1 MTETQAQPQG
11 SGVRDTFLVMASI
24 VVVLAGA
31 RYASNLLIPLLLA
44 LFLAFICGSPVNA
57 LKKRGISGWVAASL
71 VGGGIAVLF
80 SLLFVLLGSTAESF
94 LDEVPR
100 YQAQF
105 QELGNAWVE
114 RLGNWGVDI
123 NPDHVREALNPSAA
137 LGFFGGFLSGLGGT
151 LSNLVLIIF
160 TTVFILADAHS
171 FPAKLAAS
179 QLQGH
184 SKYLQGFQDLVIAM
198 NSYIATKTA
207 VSGLTGLLV
216 GVGLALLDVKFAF
229 LWGFLAFLLNFVP
242 NIGSIL
248 AAVPPLLLSLLVMD
262 PALTGSIVG
271 LYVVVNLMVGNVIE
285 PRWMGQAVGLS
296 TLAVFLS
303 LVFWGYMFGA
313 VGMLLSVPLTMCIKF
328 LAMQSPGSRW
338 VGILLSSHA
347 PLAVEGQQ
355 AGGVEAEEG
364 AANVQ

>member
-1 MTETQAQPQG
+1 MTETQARG
-11 SGVRDTFLVMASI
+11 SDVRDTFLIMASI

-57 LKKRGISGWVAASL
+57 LKKRGMSGWLAASL
-71 VGGGIAVLF
+71 VGTGIAVLF
-80 SLLFVLLGSTAESF
+80 TLLFVLLGSAAESF

-105 QELGNAWVE
+105 QELGNAWVK
-114 RLGNWGVDI
+114 RLGSWGVDV
-123 NPDHVREALNPSAA
+123 NPDHVRDALNPSAA

-151 LSNLVLIIF
+151 LSNLVLILF

-184 SKYLQGFQDLVIAM
+184 GKYLQGFQDLVIAM
-198 NSYIATKTA
+198 NSYIATKAA
-207 VSGLTGLLV
+207 VSGLTGALV
-216 GVGLALLDVKFAF
+216 GGGLALLDVKFAF
-229 LWGFLAFLLNFVP
+229 LWGFVAFLLNFVP

-248 AAVPPLLLSLLVMD
+248 AAVPPVLLSLLEMD
-262 PALTGSIVG
+262 PILTGSIVG
-271 LYVVVNLMVGNVIE
+271 LYVVVNVVVGNVIE

-328 LAMQSPGSRW
+328 LAMQNPGSHW
-338 VGILLSSHA
+338 LGVLLSSHVS
-347 PLAVEGQQ
+347 PAVEGRQ
-355 AGGVEAEEG
+355 AVEVEAEEG
-364 AANVQ
+364 ATDVQ